1 MLLQVEL
8 GHRDIVFL
16 LAIKELGHR
25 DIISLLIEELGY
37 RNVVLTVRKRTIEV
51 LRDSEIVLSVGK
63 ELGDGGVEVLAGG
76 TVVGRLLFQVHVE
89 EVFSDSDVVFG
100 LLKEFEEDWV
110 LAHIQVLGLGNI
122 ILGLV

>member
-51 LRDSEIVLSVGK
+51 LRDSEIVLSVGE

-89 EVFSDSDVVFG
+89 EVFSDSDVVFS
-100 LLKEFEEDWV
+100 LLEEFEEDWV

>member
-1 MLLQVEL
+1 M
-8 GHRDIVFL
+8 
-16 LAIKELGHR
+16 
-25 DIISLLIEELGY
+25 
-37 RNVVLTVRKRTIEV
+37 RKRTIEV
-51 LRDSEIVLSVGK
+51 LRDSEIVLRVGE

>member
-51 LRDSEIVLSVGK
+51 LRDSEIVLSVGE

>member
-16 LAIKELGHR
+16 LAIKEFGHR

-37 RNVVLTVRKRTIEV
+37 RDVVLTVRNRTIEV
-51 LRDSEIVLSVGK
+51 LRDSEIVLSVGE

-89 EVFSDSDVVFG
+89 EVFSDSDVVFS
-100 LLKEFEEDWV
+100 LLEEFEEDWV